1 MRLLCFLVLSLGSLF
16 FSAEARADSR
26 ALLTEV
32 MQEVHDSF
40 LGQTEYDSFSIAALQ
55 GLTQIDPNLIVA
67 DDKSRVTIYY
77 NSKVFRSIQ
86 KPSGQKQYDVNAW
99 VRLVLKSVDAA
110 KAASPVIK
118 SKDFELMDVML
129 KKAVSSLDGNSKYL
143 SALFPDDEKLRFSR
157 DFAARM
163 LDGDVLYIKIKA
175 FTKITPQNVK
185 NALMQNQFLLKAIII
200 DLRDCKGGALA
211 SAIDTAKLFMNYG
224 VIAVTKGKNQSD
236 KAVFMSDESGVIA
249 GVPMVILVD
258 AATASSAEVFASAM
272 QENALATVWG
282 TQTYGKGTVQ
292 NIVSLPDDNKMLLT
306 NAYVYSPSGKEINGV
321 GILPDVC
328 LYRAKDSAKLDD
340 VMQEFSVCP
349 KEVRGDRRIDIDLA
363 KSFLL
368 TNLNA
373 K

>member
-1 MRLLCFLVLSLGSLF
+1 MSFGVKIFDRYITKQVFAATLVCIVLFVVIWIAPETLL
-16 FSAEARADSR
+16 
-26 ALLTEV
+26 
-32 MQEVHDSF
+32 
-40 LGQTEYDSFSIAALQ
+40 
-55 GLTQIDPNLIVA
+55 
-67 DDKSRVTIYY
+67 K
-77 NSKVFRSIQ
+77 
-86 KPSGQKQYDVNAW
+86 
-99 VRLVLKSVDAA
+99 
-110 KAASPVIK
+110 VIK
-118 SKDFELMDVML
+118 RTLAGIYTPWVGVQLLINEIPKIVGKALPVGLLLGTLFTFDKLSKDFELTDVML
-129 KKAVSSLDGNSKYL
+129 KQAVSSLDAHSRYL

-163 LDGDVLYIKIKA
+163 LDGDVLYIKIKV

-211 SAIDTAKLFMNYG
+211 AAIDTAKLFMNYG

-236 KAVFMSDESGVIA
+236 KAVFMADESGVIA

-368 TNLNA
+368 AFFIPIKDKSLSPCTLISNFYYT
-373 K
+373 